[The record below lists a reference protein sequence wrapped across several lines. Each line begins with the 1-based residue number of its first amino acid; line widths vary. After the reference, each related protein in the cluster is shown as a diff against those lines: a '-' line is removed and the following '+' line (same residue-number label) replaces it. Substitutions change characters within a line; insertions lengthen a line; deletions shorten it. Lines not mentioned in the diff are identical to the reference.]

1 VFAGYGRVYLPAVAD
16 SIVPGRPAARAG
28 LLKGDSIAAVD
39 GTPITRW
46 TEVVEKISS
55 GAGRT
60 LDLDVVRGGGHV
72 HIRVIPELMP
82 VANPLTGRTEKLGR
96 IGVAPAAREQRQPVT
111 FGEAVQGGWDQTWSM
126 AGSVVLVVRG
136 LFSGGVSVSQLGGP
150 IQIARTSVQAARSGV
165 ESLLLLIAFLSIN
178 VAILNLLPIP
188 ILDGGQ
194 IVLNVLEAVK
204 GSAFSART
212 RGYILRAGLFAIV
225 LIFVLVMFNDLRG
238 VVESIR

>member
-1 VFAGYGRVYLPAVAD
+1 
-16 SIVPGRPAARAG
+16 
-28 LLKGDSIAAVD
+28 
-39 GTPITRW
+39 
-46 TEVVEKISS
+46 
-55 GAGRT
+55 
-60 LDLDVVRGGGHV
+60 
-72 HIRVIPELMP
+72 MP
-82 VANPLTGRTEKLGR
+82 VQNVLTGRTEKLGR

-111 FGEAVQGGWDQTWSM
+111 FGEAIDGGWRQTWSM
-126 AGSVVLVVRG
+126 AGSVVMVVRG

-212 RGYILRAGLFAIV
+212 RGYILRAGLLAIV